1 MSRRERA
8 RANARPWLQQRDD
21 ADSVAD
27 IIEQLSDDERKRD
40 IAWQQHEHDQQ
51 QGAEQ

>member
-1 MSRRERA
+1 VSRRARA

-27 IIEQLSDDERKRD
+27 IIEQLSDDEKKREV
-40 IAWQQHEHDQQ
+40 AWQQREHEQR
-51 QGAEQ
+51 QGREQ